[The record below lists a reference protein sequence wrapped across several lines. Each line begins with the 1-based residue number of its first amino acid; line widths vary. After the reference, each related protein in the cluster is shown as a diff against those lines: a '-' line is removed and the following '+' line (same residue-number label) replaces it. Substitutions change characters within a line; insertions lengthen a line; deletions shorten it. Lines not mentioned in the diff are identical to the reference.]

1 MSPGGEGGRGGGG
14 GRVSPRKLTGSV
26 GAGALTPQGAG
37 GGGGGGGGGVE
48 YARLR
53 RILTNQRVEVEFFR
67 QPDRERQ
74 PALLVLDSGRG
85 LEKVGIRRLAGKF
98 LLLDVEAY
106 FAHDC
111 YTRGS
116 GEIFYT
122 ALLGRG

>member
-1 MSPGGEGGRGGGG
+1 
-14 GRVSPRKLTGSV
+14 
-26 GAGALTPQGAG
+26 
-37 GGGGGGGGGVE
+37 VE

-53 RILTNQRVEVEFFR
+53 RILMNQRVEVEYFR

-85 LEKVGIRRLAGKF
+85 VERVGIRRLSGKF
-98 LLLDVEAY
+98 LLLEVEAY

-116 GEIFYT
+116 GDIFYT
-122 ALLGRG
+122 APFGRG

>member
-1 MSPGGEGGRGGGG
+1 MK
-14 GRVSPRKLTGSV
+14 RVSPRKLTGSV

-37 GGGGGGGGGVE
+37 ADGGREGGGVE

-53 RILTNQRVEVEFFR
+53 RILTNQQVEVEYFR

-85 LEKVGIRRLAGKF
+85 VKKVGIRRLGGKF